1 MHPLLILVLV
11 FDLLIAVSSVL
22 NLVNMMRVNLMVEE
36 RRAEALTVQRVR
48 VQKAAA
54 GKGGI
59 LASWYGVYACPAK
72 DGTGEFT
79 SSNPYG
85 SEAAVPAST
94 TVVPLKASGVLEQCD
109 IAAHLRRR
117 LVPLWITAAA
127 FSASEQ
133 ALPPSRLFGTRLFPC
148 GPLTHRLPG
157 RGTMPG
163 KYKYKGRQLW
173 NY

>member
-117 LVPLWITAAA
+117 LVPL
-127 FSASEQ
+127 
-133 ALPPSRLFGTRLFPC
+133 
-148 GPLTHRLPG
+148 
-157 RGTMPG
+157 
-163 KYKYKGRQLW
+163 
-173 NY
+173 

>member
-1 MHPLLILVLV
+1 MHPLIVLVLV
-11 FDLLIAVSSVL
+11 FDVLIAVSSVL

-79 SSNPYG
+79 SSNPYRRPPAPPPCPAVDHGGRILG
-85 SEAAVPAST
+85 SAGGFRP
-94 TVVPLKASGVLEQCD
+94 PLS
-109 IAAHLRRR
+109 R
-117 LVPLWITAAA
+117 L
-127 FSASEQ
+127 FS
-133 ALPPSRLFGTRLFPC
+133 PSRLFGTRLFPC

-157 RGTMPG
+157 RGTMPE